1 MQVTKVFKSGN
12 SQAIR
17 IPKDYQIN
25 AKEVYIDKQG
35 EVIIIK
41 PKKDEDLTQKYK
53 GLFSN
58 INIEKDEINKII
70 EDEELFYE

>member
-1 MQVTKVFKSGN
+1 MQVTKIFKSGN
-12 SQAIR
+12 SQAVR

-41 PKKDEDLTQKYK
+41 PKKNEDLTQKYK